1 MSRHPLAAPDVLLN
15 LLAFSTPAGSDSGAE
30 QGLKPQLILLT
41 FSARLKSCPFKAK
54 AFQKLRHGPK
64 PCPSKL
70 IRGRGDLFTAA
81 FDALDQLH
89 VETERLQFANQDVER
104 LRHAGFNGG
113 FAFHDGLIDLGAA
126 KHVVGLRGEQLLQ
139 DVSRAIRFQRP
150 DFHFAE
156 ALSTELRFTAQ
167 RLLGDERVR
176 SDRAGVDLVVDQVRK
191 LEHVDV
197 ADGYRLLELVTCH
210 AVKQV
215 GLARFRQ
222 PGFTQHRLDFML
234 APTVKH
240 RRRKIDALGHG
251 LRHAH
256 QLVFAQIGDLRSVR
270 RVLED
275 ALELSANYFLA
286 RILFEELS
294 DAIAKFMPGPA
305 QVRFQDL
312 SYVHTAGNAERVE
325 HDLDRCPVREV
336 RHIFVRQ
343 NAGNHAFVA
352 VTASH
357 LVADA
362 EFALHGDVYLHQLDH
377 AGRQFI
383 TLLQFADLLVGD
395 LAQNVNLAR
404 GHFFDFVNLLVH
416 GGIFV
421 RVLNALQVAGGN
433 PLNGLAVEYQTLGEQ
448 ALVGALVMQVSLDFL
463 IAQYGLKTLQP
474 LVGKDSDF
482 IRQVLFQTLDLRGLN
497 GLGAFV
503 FLLSFAGE
511 DFDVHHRAFNSRRA
525 GERCVAHVAGFFAE
539 DGAQQLLFRRELG
552 LALGRDFADH
562 HVALFYRRTNADHT
576 PFVQIAQR

>member
-1 MSRHPLAAPDVLLN
+1 MARSRAL
-15 LLAFSTPAGSDSGAE
+15 
-30 QGLKPQLILLT
+30 
-41 FSARLKSCPFKAK
+41 
-54 AFQKLRHGPK
+54 
-64 PCPSKL
+64 SKL

-89 VETERLQFANQDVER
+89 VEAERLQFANQDVER

-275 ALELSANYFLA
+275 ALELAANYFLA

-294 DAIAKFMPGPA
+294 DAIAQFVSGPA
-305 QVRFQDL
+305 QVRLQDL

-325 HDLDRCPVREV
+325 HDLDRCSVREV

-343 NAGNHAFVA
+343 NAGNHAFIA

-357 LVADA
+357 LVAHA
-362 EFALHGDVYLHQLDH
+362 EFALHGDVALHQLDH
-377 AGRQFI
+377 AGRQLVAF
-383 TLLQFADLLVGD
+383 LQFADLLVGD
-395 LAQNVNLAR
+395 LAQNVYLAR
-404 GHFFDFVNLLVH
+404 GHLFDFVNLLVH
-416 GGIFV
+416 AGIFV
-421 RVLNALQVAGGN
+421 RVLAALQVAGGN
-433 PLNGLAVEYQTLGEQ
+433 PLNGLAVKHHALGDQ
-448 ALVGALVMQVSLDFL
+448 ALFGPLLLQVSLDFF
-463 IAQYGLKTLQP
+463 IAQDGFKTLQP
-474 LVGKDSDF
+474 LVGQDSDF
-482 IRQVLFQTLDLRGLN
+482 VRQVLFQPLDLRGLD

-503 FLLSFAGE
+503 FSLSFAGE
-511 DFDVHHRAFNSRRA
+511 DLDVNHPAFDSRRA
-525 GERCVAHVAGFFAE
+525 GQRCIAHVPGFFAE
-539 DGAQQLLFRRELG
+539 DGAQQLLFRSELG
-552 LALGRDFADH
+552 LALGRDFAHQD
-562 HVALFYRRTNADHT
+562 VALLYRCANADHAA
-576 PFVQIAQR
+576 FIQIAQR